1 MKNMMDYRDYFGS
14 VHFSNEDSVFYG
26 KVEFIRSLIS
36 YEGTDVKSLKLAFQ
50 EAVDEYLETCS
61 QKGIQPEHP
70 FKGSFNIR
78 PGTQLH
84 RRAAIAAQERGINL
98 NTLVTEALE
107 SYLQSSRK

>member
-1 MKNMMDYRDYFGS
+1 MKNMIEYQGYFGS
-14 VHFSNEDSVFYG
+14 VNFSDEDEVFFG

-36 YEGTDVKSLKLAFQ
+36 YEGTDVQSLKSAFYK
-50 EAVDEYLETCS
+50 AVDEYLSDCAENE
-61 QKGIQPEHP
+61 IEPEHP

-84 RRAAIAAQERGINL
+84 RQAAITAQQRGINL

-107 SYLQSSRK
+107 HYLQPSK